1 MKKESVLEYD
11 NVRHTFEPIWNVD
24 SKILILGTFPSVKS
38 RKNNFY
44 YGNPQNRFWK
54 VVAKVLGCA
63 EPMSIE
69 EKKKMLIDSGIAI
82 WDVIESCDIIGSSDN
97 SIRNVPA
104 NDIER
109 LVSLSEIRKIYANG
123 NKAAELYRKYVKT
136 SAEIELITL
145 PSTSPANA
153 SYSLDRLFT
162 EWKKILNDL
171 S

>member
-1 MKKESVLEYD
+1 MKNDGIPEYD
-11 NVRHTFEPIWNVD
+11 SVSHTFEPVWNSN

-54 VVAKVLGCA
+54 VIANVFGIA
-63 EPMSIE
+63 EPQTVD
-69 EKKKMLIDSGIAI
+69 EKKQMLLNLEIAI
-82 WDVIESCDIIGSSDN
+82 WDVIESCEIIGSSDN
-97 SIRNVPA
+97 SIRNVSA
-104 NDIER
+104 NDIHG
-109 LVSLSEIRKIYANG
+109 LVSASDIKKIYANG
-123 NKAAELYRKYVKT
+123 NKAAELYRKYVQDST
-136 SAEIELITL
+136 GIEIITF

-153 SYSLDRLFT
+153 AYSLERLVF